1 MQPRGLQFSGFSMER
16 AKTTERDVWWSVQI
30 FYEAENE
37 SRGRF
42 RATAVYQVEAA
53 SVGEAIAATK
63 AAFDGR
69 GVKIGSI
76 MPGQHVRF
84 P

>member
-1 MQPRGLQFSGFSMER
+1 MRQRGLQSSGFWT
-16 AKTTERDVWWSVQI
+16 AHVKTTEHDVWWSVQI

-53 SVGEAIAATK
+53 SVGDAIAATK